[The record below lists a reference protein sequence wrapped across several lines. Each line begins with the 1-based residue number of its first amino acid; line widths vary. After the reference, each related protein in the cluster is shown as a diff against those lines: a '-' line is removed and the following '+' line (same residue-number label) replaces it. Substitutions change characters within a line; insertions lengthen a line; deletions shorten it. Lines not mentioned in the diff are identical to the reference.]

1 MGANTWGANKPS
13 GKVTGVNGG
22 WSLPVPFKIH
32 PSKVD
37 GWQLA
42 RFTLLAKGNRSAAY
56 DISNFCVDPR
66 MHR

>member
-1 MGANTWGANKPS
+1 MGADTWGANQPS

-22 WSLPVPFKIH
+22 WTLPVPFKIH
-32 PSKVD
+32 PSKVS

-42 RFTLLAKGNRSAAY
+42 RFTLVAKGNRSAAY
-56 DISNFCVDPR
+56 DISNFYVDPR